1 MLDTSLTASRILII
15 DDQSSNVL
23 LLEGILEEEDY
34 NAYRSITDSRQA
46 LPVFLEY
53 RPDLILLDLQMPYMD
68 GFEVMHQ
75 LQACV
80 PSSISLPILVLT
92 ADITPETKRQAL
104 AEGATDFLTKPFDP
118 TEVILRIKN
127 LLRTRALH
135 LQLQDQNQLLEQK
148 VRERTAELEETQV
161 EILERLA
168 LAAEYRDDDTGE
180 HTRRVGRT
188 SAQIA
193 QALGL
198 PEAQVELIRRAAPLH
213 DVGKI
218 HEEYAPLL
226 RKEGKLDPTEKA
238 LMQTHSARSAELV
251 STISS
256 FKGTITDAV
265 RYHHE
270 NYDGSGY
277 PDGLAG
283 RAIPIG
289 SRIIMIADTIDA
301 MTTDRPYRKRRS
313 IEDVIE
319 DFRQNTGKQ
328 FDPRV
333 VSAFCRA
340 LLNELQ
346 GPAADRRITRLLG
359 KGYLDSER
367 AAPLL
372 QQLIA
377 EIDPDRKT
385 SAVGAA

>member
-218 HEEYAPLL
+218 AIPDAILLKPGKLTVEEFEQMKTHTTLGAKMMSGGRFPLL
-226 RKEGKLDPTEKA
+226 QLAEEIA
-238 LMQTHSARSAELV
+238 LT
-251 STISS
+251 
-256 FKGTITDAV
+256 
-265 RYHHE
+265 HHE
-270 NYDGSGY
+270 CWDGTGY
-277 PDGLAG
+277 IGLRGESIPIAG
-283 RAIPIG
+283 RIV
-289 SRIIMIADTIDA
+289 SVADVFDA
-301 MTTDRPYRKRRS
+301 LTSTRPYKDAWPLS
-313 IEDVIE
+313 DAIEEI
-319 DFRQNTGKQ
+319 QQQSGQQ

-333 VSAFCRA
+333 VEAFLA
-340 LLNELQ
+340 VL
-346 GPAADRRITRLLG
+346 RR
-359 KGYLDSER
+359 
-367 AAPLL
+367 
-372 QQLIA
+372 
-377 EIDPDRKT
+377 
-385 SAVGAA
+385 